1 MQSASYHLFHSAE
14 GSSWT
19 KKDHK
24 YIRKEG
30 NRYIYAE
37 DGNRKGKLV
46 SRVKDI
52 NGESVRTRGYAANR
66 SIIPKSKMYNQESG
80 ERIHKNSKSALPT
93 APNQNGN
100 ITAPSGSRVTPSE
113 YRALVA
119 SNSKSLNK
127 DGTLRANSSAARG
140 DVESSLGDKT
150 ISTSKTS
157 SRSTGSRISS
167 DRGYSVGPVQKTNG
181 LRISNPATVGGTLSY
196 QGQRARNSHG
206 LTGSVRK
213 QGPKEQGEGMSY
225 QDLLRK
231 KRKKNSTSQ
240 SGKITLREASSQI
253 NAGMKAVN
261 NLFNRLNQ

>member
-1 MQSASYHLFHSAE
+1 MQSTSYHLFHSAE

-37 DGNRKGKLV
+37 DLENGK
-46 SRVKDI
+46 
-52 NGESVRTRGYAANR
+52 
-66 SIIPKSKMYNQESG
+66 
-80 ERIHKNSKSALPT
+80 KNSKVSGQGMTPSEYRSKVT
-93 APNQNGN
+93 QKFSPVSSTNVNGN
-100 ITAPSGSRVTPSE
+100 ISVPGGARVTPSE
-113 YRALVA
+113 YRALV
-119 SNSKSLNK
+119 SSGSKSLNK

-140 DVESSLGDKT
+140 DVESSLGDKK
-150 ISTSKTS
+150 ISTSETS

-167 DRGYSVGPVQKTNG
+167 DRRYSVGPVQKTNG
-181 LRISNPATVGGTLSY
+181 SRISNPATVGGTLSY

-213 QGPKEQGEGMSY
+213 QGPKEQADGMSY